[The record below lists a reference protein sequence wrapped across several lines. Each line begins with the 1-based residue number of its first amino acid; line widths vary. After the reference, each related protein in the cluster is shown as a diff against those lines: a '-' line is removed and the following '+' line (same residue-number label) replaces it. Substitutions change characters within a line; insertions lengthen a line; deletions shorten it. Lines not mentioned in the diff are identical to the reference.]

1 MAKKEK
7 TNAFWGPYISNRH
20 WGTVREDTST
30 DGNSWDSFKFQEA
43 GKRRYY
49 SGNDGLFGFCDVSG
63 YFITK
68 LSLWNHK
75 DEITK
80 ERLFGLSGTEGNHGE
95 DIKELF
101 YYVDGLPDHSY
112 MKALYRYPQN
122 EFPYEELLQRNLE
135 RNQKDPEFELTD
147 TGIFDEDEYF
157 DVVVEYG
164 KDPANEK
171 NLVCCYTVTNH
182 SSQSA
187 DITVLPQFWLP
198 GDVSPKIPVAVKF
211 NEGEFCISVE
221 CGKDVTQKDRF
232 LYNHESSFEDCVL
245 KDYVWHS
252 GNHRSRKYG
261 CMIRAELNPHET
273 KQMHWSIFETLKKP
287 GCSTEEIMKTC
298 RKKAEEFYSK
308 ILPGNFSP
316 DEKLVARQAFAGL
329 LWNKQIYYYYVKG
342 WRGEFEKRVI
352 NLLSPG
358 SCRSLEDVRRV
369 MESDKMMDDLSFVH
383 KHNPQHLRQKLRYET
398 KENKSFW
405 DILCR
410 NREWKHVNCN
420 HILSVPDKWEFPWFA
435 TWDTAFQMLPFAR
448 IDPSFTKDQL
458 LLFLGKDYM
467 KKDGQMPGCEW
478 DMDLPFPPVY
488 AWSCYHVFSRTGHT
502 DIEFLQHC
510 FQKLQL
516 NFKWWLNAMQVG
528 KGSYLFTGG
537 FLGMD
542 NISVVDRS
550 FHLKQKHPLI
560 QADAT
565 GWMAFFALSM
575 LEIALVLSS
584 EQGADHKYYRACD
597 EYLEKFIFISEAI
610 NRNIS
615 NGGLWQP
622 HDKFFYDVVETESG
636 DRTPIALRSLV
647 GIVPLLAC
655 LNIKMSQLQS
665 KSGKKI
671 RNHLDEL
678 IQKNSPFVRTNV
690 DGDYVLCAVP
700 KSRFLH
706 ILRHLTDEE
715 EFLSPFGIR
724 SLSKVYEVDP
734 YILTVS
740 KDMQEY
746 LDLNESKLQVKFTP
760 AESETAMMGGNSNW
774 RGPIWLCMNFLIVEM
789 LLKLEKFY
797 GDGVK
802 MIHPSST
809 NGALTLGEMAEDICK
824 RVSNIFAVNK
834 KTNARPCHGNYE
846 KYRLENSWRDLVLF
860 YEYFDSETGRGCG
873 ASHQTGW
880 TSLVLEF
887 LHLIRHSEST
897 NMTEK
902 YDSYC
907 SAFDNASDFSAD

>member
-1 MAKKEK
+1 M
-7 TNAFWGPYISNRH
+7 
-20 WGTVREDTST
+20 
-30 DGNSWDSFKFQEA
+30 
-43 GKRRYY
+43 
-49 SGNDGLFGFCDVSG
+49 
-63 YFITK
+63 
-68 LSLWNHK
+68 
-75 DEITK
+75 
-80 ERLFGLSGTEGNHGE
+80 
-95 DIKELF
+95 
-101 YYVDGLPDHSY
+101 
-112 MKALYRYPQN
+112 
-122 EFPYEELLQRNLE
+122 
-135 RNQKDPEFELTD
+135 
-147 TGIFDEDEYF
+147 
-157 DVVVEYG
+157 
-164 KDPANEK
+164 
-171 NLVCCYTVTNH
+171 
-182 SSQSA
+182 
-187 DITVLPQFWLP
+187 
-198 GDVSPKIPVAVKF
+198 
-211 NEGEFCISVE
+211 
-221 CGKDVTQKDRF
+221 
-232 LYNHESSFEDCVL
+232 
-245 KDYVWHS
+245 
-252 GNHRSRKYG
+252 
-261 CMIRAELNPHET
+261 
-273 KQMHWSIFETLKKP
+273 QMHWSIFETSKKP
-287 GCSTEEIMKTC
+287 ECSTEEIMKIS
-298 RKKAEEFYSK
+298 RKKSDEFYSK

-329 LWNKQIYYYYVKG
+329 LWNKQIYSYNVDI
-342 WRGEFEKRVI
+342 WRREFEYQVI
-352 NLLSPG
+352 RQYLQFATSDYS
-358 SCRSLEDVRRV
+358 SCSMEDVKIV
-369 MESDKMMDDLSFVH
+369 MESDMMKDDKNLIN
-383 KHNPQHLRQKLRYET
+383 KHRFQYLRQKWRNET
-398 KENKSFW
+398 EENKSFL
-405 DILCR
+405 DVLCR
-410 NREWKHVNCN
+410 NKEWKHVKCN

-435 TWDTAFQMLPFAR
+435 TWDTALQMLPFAR
-448 IDPSFTKDQL
+448 LAPSFTKDQL
-458 LLFLGKDYM
+458 LLFLGQNYM
-467 KKDGQMPGCEW
+467 RADGQMPGCEW

-502 DIEFLQHC
+502 DIDFLQHC

-516 NFKWWLNAMQVG
+516 NFKWWLKAMQVG

-550 FHLKQKHPLI
+550 THLKQKHPLI

-584 EQGADHKYYRACD
+584 EQGADHKCYRACD
-597 EYLEKFIFISEAI
+597 EYLEKFILISEAM
-610 NRNIS
+610 NRNIA
-615 NGGLWQP
+615 NGGLWHP

-655 LNIKMSQLQS
+655 LNIKGSQLQS

-706 ILRHLTDEE
+706 VLRHLTDEE

-740 KDMQEY
+740 KEMQEY
-746 LDLNESKLQVKFTP
+746 LDLDESKLQVKFTP
-760 AESETAMMGGNSNW
+760 AESDTAMMGGNSNW

-789 LLKLEKFY
+789 LLKLDKFY
-797 GDGVK
+797 GDGIK
-802 MIHPSST
+802 MIHPSSS
-809 NGALTLGEMAEDICK
+809 NEALTLGEIAEDICK
-824 RVSNIFAVNK
+824 RVANIFAVNK